1 MTWTST
7 VTYTPGRGRI
17 DGDGCHYM
25 FVNGRAVKK
34 RLRGGDRRQQGRV
47 YEITSV
53 ADAMRMIATVHI
65 VLLIVLLA
73 TQFAVP
79 FFTA

>member
-1 MTWTST
+1 M
-7 VTYTPGRGRI
+7 TYTRGRGRV

-47 YEITSV
+47 YEITTV
-53 ADAMRMIATVHI
+53 ADAIRIIATAHI
-65 VLLIVLLA
+65 VLLIVLLV
-73 TQFAVP
+73 TRFAVP